1 MEKAIAS
8 SAVAIIAQIVAIDSV
23 TAEQGIFIV
32 FCCSFS
38 VVLLLL
44 LLRRL
49 RILRCCFCS
58 FLPSSFP
65 LPLNGYFFT
74 FLLLRQPQR
83 FSDRIKSTTT
93 KKYGCSVV
101 VIVALLPLLCSQLVS
116 ASASCS
122 SNQLAAALAAAPTTQ
137 KKKLEKNTCIII

>member
-65 LPLNGYFFT
+65 LPLNGYF
-74 FLLLRQPQR
+74 LLVWQPQR